1 MGMTDDAE
9 RRSGAEVEAMRV
21 AQAAA
26 YGDGIVDEAPGHGA
40 AEARESGEHGET
52 GESGDE
58 ERFVEG
64 GPIDTGE
71 GAGGSR
77 AGVGE
82 VAADRARARDAHAA
96 QEEEGL
102 APGESD

>member
-1 MGMTDDAE
+1 MGVMDDAE
-9 RRSGAEVEAMRV
+9 RRSGADVEAMRV
-21 AQAAA
+21 GQAAA
-26 YGDGIVDEAPGHGA
+26 FGDGIVDGADGRGGRDESSRDEA
-40 AEARESGEHGET
+40 
-52 GESGDE
+52 DE

-64 GPIDTGE
+64 GPIDVGE
-71 GAGGSR
+71 DAGGAR

-82 VAADRARARDAHAA
+82 VAADRARARGAHAA